1 MVALL
6 ILVNFGCLD
15 KKIIYVILEELN
27 ILILFNLV
35 CLFYL
40 KGRELQINIIM
51 KSKPSHLKFR
61 SVYRIRTEFNLHFE

>member
-6 ILVNFGCLD
+6 FCKFWLFRQ
-15 KKIIYVILEELN
+15 KRSSMVILEELN

-51 KSKPSHLKFR
+51 NSKPSHLKFR
-61 SVYRIRTEFNLHFE
+61 SVYRIRTGV